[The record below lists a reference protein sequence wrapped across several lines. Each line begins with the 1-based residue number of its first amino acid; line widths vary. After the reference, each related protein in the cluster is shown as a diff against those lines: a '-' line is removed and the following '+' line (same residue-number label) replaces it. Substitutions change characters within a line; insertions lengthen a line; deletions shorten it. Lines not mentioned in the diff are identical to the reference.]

1 MRLQIFRGR
10 ATLPHMYAL
19 GIAVLL
25 FAALPVSAQT
35 DLWKT
40 EIDNTLVRVLRRSVA
55 PHETVAVSESAPGRF
70 VFSTDHPVQIT
81 TPERRDET
89 RARRGD
95 CFWHAGG
102 TISMT
107 NPGEQHVEVV
117 RLLPKFRP
125 DASFQVPSAA
135 NPQTVEYENQFLRV
149 RRIGPPSPTGGNAVG
164 RLNHPASSVM
174 IELTSTV
181 YARFRHISGRM
192 EEIQHKAGDI
202 WYQPEDSFVPEMLE
216 RGPDHQVLRIELKSR
231 EAKQ

>member
-1 MRLQIFRGR
+1 
-10 ATLPHMYAL
+10 
-19 GIAVLL
+19 V
-25 FAALPVSAQT
+25 
-35 DLWKT
+35 
-40 EIDNTLVRVLRRSVA
+40 
-55 PHETVAVSESAPGRF
+55 
-70 VFSTDHPVQIT
+70 
-81 TPERRDET
+81 
-89 RARRGD
+89 
-95 CFWHAGG
+95 
-102 TISMT
+102 
-107 NPGEQHVEVV
+107 
-117 RLLPKFRP
+117 PKFRS

-181 YARFRHISGRM
+181 NARFRHISGRM

-202 WYQPEDSFVPEMLE
+202 WYQPEDPFVPEMLE